1 MEQISLKVQ
10 VNKKHRQNQHS
21 NRSGIIKMN
30 LDNEIKN
37 FNAGGILL
45 PDLTD
50 KIHFQKFKNW
60 NGNSYDIQH
69 LDIKYISR
77 KYLNELKSQNNVI
90 GDEEMN

>member
-1 MEQISLKVQ
+1 
-10 VNKKHRQNQHS
+10 
-21 NRSGIIKMN
+21 MN

-50 KIHFQKFKNW
+50 KIHFKKLKNW
-60 NGNSYDIQH
+60 DGNSHNVQH

-77 KYLNELKSQNNVI
+77 KYLNELKSQNNV
-90 GDEEMN
+90 DVDDEMNSVI